1 MLLAASTAIT
11 LTTVGLVSGAPI
23 AHAGSLRPNNAVHPR
38 SVAKL
43 AIRLPGMED
52 DPHAI
57 PAAVVGKPYSYQLKI
72 VGGGTAAWS
81 PLTELPLGL
90 TLNPDTGVL
99 SGIPR
104 QAGTQDVAVSA
115 GRAGAHPAIGS
126 TTTVLTV
133 NPAANGGLTIWAA
146 NSAHPKPQRPSQGW
160 PSPDSSSPGTV
171 TVPAPA
177 VASAL
182 YQAAYFQ
189 AVDNPT
195 VPQHDLAN
203 VLLADVAAQVYITNP
218 NADPNTVETGLA
230 ALKSAFDQAKN
241 PQVPASAGKGLPSF
255 GPTLV
260 PQLTGALGVM
270 STFAQSS
277 GAGVVGPAAVAVAT
291 SVYDGYLK
299 TSIATG
305 VGFSTGSAG
314 FSDRSLYD
322 TGDWTSSG
330 FHAAV
335 SGPAIEQAVAC
346 GQANPACATV
356 EEFAADAGHPHRA
369 RHQRRHLGHRE
380 PGPAADRRPDAGHH
394 AVEPEPECP
403 AQLRRLADPGA
414 GRLRG
419 DAYPRRKPEPSPGD
433 LAGTG
438 RQGALRRGG

>member
-11 LTTVGLVSGAPI
+11 LTTVGLVSGASI
-23 AHAGSLRPNNAVHPR
+23 AHAGSLRPSNAVHPR

-57 PAAVVGKPYSYQLKI
+57 PAAGRRRPAVLLPIQDRRQR
-72 VGGGTAAWS
+72 AASWA

-90 TLNPDTGVL
+90 TLDPDTGVL
-99 SGIPR
+99 SGVPR
-104 QAGTQDVAVSA
+104 QAGTRRSGGV
-115 GRAGAHPAIGS
+115 GRPGR
-126 TTTVLTV
+126 
-133 NPAANGGLTIWAA
+133 
-146 NSAHPKPQRPSQGW
+146 RPSRDRLDEHRPDGQASRERGPDHLGGQLSASQAAAPVAGLALGRTAARPARS
-160 PSPDSSSPGTV
+160 PSRP
-171 TVPAPA
+171 PA

-230 ALKSAFDQAKN
+230 ALKSAFDQATN

-270 STFAQSS
+270 STFAQST

-322 TGDWTSSG
+322 VGDWTSSG

-356 EEFAADAGHPHRA
+356 EDSLLTPVIHTGLGTTAAISVT
-369 RHQRRHLGHRE
+369 QT
-380 PGPAADRRPDAGHH
+380 PAQLQTADPTLATMLSSQQ
-394 AVEPEPECP
+394 PERP
-403 AQLRRLADPGA
+403 AQLRRLADPGRRA
-414 GRLRG
+414 ATRRCS
-419 DAYPRRKPEPSPGD
+419 PRPE
-433 LAGTG
+433 T
-438 RQGALRRGG
+438 